1 MRTALGLALD
11 AAFICLFA
19 VVGRLNHGET
29 SALLG
34 VVATA
39 WPFLA
44 GMTAGW
50 LGTLVAFR
58 RVPLQVRDGI
68 TVWLCAVAVGMALRA
83 LTGAGTSVTFIVVA
97 TLILGTMLLGW
108 RAATG
113 LTTRRLA

>member
-1 MRTALGLALD
+1 MRTALGLAFD

-19 VVGRLNHGET
+19 VVGRLSHGET
-29 SALLG
+29 GALPG

-50 LGTLVAFR
+50 LGMLVAFR

-68 TVWLCAVAVGMALRA
+68 PVWVCVVAIGMALRA
-83 LTGAGTSVTFIVVA
+83 LTGAGTSVAFVVVA

-108 RAATG
+108 RAATR
-113 LTTRRLA
+113 LTTRRRA